1 MKEILK
7 VKIAQTPLAIEPEAY
22 TLLEGFFEAV
32 DKKCGSEETAR
43 VESRFVELVLAKQSA
58 NTVITKALI
67 EELISTIG
75 VMEYY
80 TPKSATPTDTPK
92 TTTAPLVKLI
102 AVCAKILLGIFLAG
116 WFLVAIGL
124 LIGFVWL
131 IAIGTQWNAVV
142 IPDGLSPVVFAGL
155 VCAVVVLFMGIV
167 GDVGL
172 SVLRSKPIN
181 LSRLCVGT
189 GIWVIF
195 LVWMTFAT
203 VRNIDDWS
211 EWAYRSERQ
220 IELWEEEL
228 EEWEERVEREWEE
241 TLLQLEGINT
251 WQSTH
256 TFELE
261 GIADIVGFEIITERF
276 EEIEPYEDRVVLRL
290 LKGEKVTITISN
302 NIDGDRCF
310 RSVVITTSDG
320 DKTFTTPLPYL
331 PAQTPN
337 NQ

>member
-22 TLLEGFFEAV
+22 TLLDGFFEAV
-32 DKKCGSEETAR
+32 DKKCGSEELSR

-58 NTVITKALI
+58 NTVITKALV

-75 VMEYY
+75 ITEYY
-80 TPKSATPTDTPK
+80 APKSATSPEEPK
-92 TTTAPLVKLI
+92 SNTNPLVKLFV
-102 AVCAKILLGIFLAG
+102 VCAKILLGIFLAG
-116 WFLVAIGL
+116 WFLVAIAL

-261 GIADIVGFEIITERF
+261 GIADIAGFEIITERF

-302 NIDGDRCF
+302 NIEGDRCF
-310 RSVVITTSDG
+310 RSVVITTNDG

>member
-1 MKEILK
+1 MKENLK
-7 VKIAQTPLAIEPEAY
+7 VKIAQTTLAIEPEAY
-22 TLLEGFFEAV
+22 TLLEGFFEEV
-32 DKKCGSEETAR
+32 DKKCGSEELAR
-43 VESRFVELVLAKQSA
+43 VESRFVELVLAKQDAS
-58 NTVITKALI
+58 TVISKNLV

-80 TPKSATPTDTPK
+80 APKSATPTDTPQ

-131 IAIGTQWNAVV
+131 MAIGTQWDFVV
-142 IPDGLSPVVFAGL
+142 MTDGLSPVVFAGL
-155 VCAVVVLFMGIV
+155 VCAVIVLFMGIV

-172 SVLRSKPIN
+172 SLLRSKPVN

-195 LVWMTFAT
+195 LIWLTFAT

-211 EWAYRSERQ
+211 EWAYRSEKQ

-241 TLLQLEGINT
+241 TLLQLEGVDT

-261 GIADIVGFEIITERF
+261 GVADIARFEIIQERF
-276 EEIEPYEDRVVLRL
+276 EEVEPYEDRVVLRL

-302 NIDGDRCF
+302 NIEGDRCF
-310 RSVVITTSDG
+310 RSVVITTNDG
-320 DKTFTTPLPYL
+320 DKTITTPLPNL
-331 PAQTPN
+331 KASTPN